1 MEPAAD
7 LFAVAV
13 FQLLPNEL
21 EADVLVESAAA
32 DDVSELDLEAEVV
45 QHGSVRASRP
55 NRIRCLRRQKSSKAW
70 DGFLLLACF
79 RKISP
84 ANLSDFF
91 NTTDVYDS

>member
-7 LFAVAV
+7 LFTVAV

-45 QHGSVRASRP
+45 EHGFGAGVSPQQDQMPPKTEIQQSVG
-55 NRIRCLRRQKSSKAW
+55 RIPSSS
-70 DGFLLLACF
+70 LL
-79 RKISP
+79 P
-84 ANLSDFF
+84 QNL
-91 NTTDVYDS
+91 TC